1 MKAALLIIS
10 VLVVGCV
17 SRGPDPS
24 LFPIDASSPEY
35 TDGFRAGFL
44 EGIQYCDAIAD
55 NKQKP

>member
-1 MKAALLIIS
+1 MKTALLIIS
-10 VLVVGCV
+10 VLAVGCA

-35 TDGFRAGFL
+35 TDGFRAGFQ

-55 NKQKP
+55 NKTTP